1 MRFLLEA
8 LWVGAEEIPGPVL
21 KALDEI
27 MNLILYMMTFVV
39 VSRAAG
45 V

>member
-8 LWVGAEEIPGPVL
+8 PLVGGEKIPGPVL

-27 MNLILYMMTFVV
+27 MNLIVYVVTFVV